1 MQDSMPTLRQL
12 RYFVALA
19 QCGQYRRA
27 ADQLGL
33 SQPSLSQQIAA
44 LETVLGVRLVER
56 GRRGVALTPAG
67 REALRHAQTV
77 LDDVAQL
84 TSLSSAMATG
94 LTGTLHLGSTPT
106 IGPYILPRLLQ
117 HLHADHPDLKL
128 VARDGPPRDLLEEL
142 VGGLHDVILS
152 QLPVTSADTTSVA
165 LYREPLLL
173 AMARDHP
180 LSERRHVTVS
190 DLHGQDMLTLG
201 EAYAL
206 RAQLARLSA
215 EAGAY
220 LRDDY
225 EGTSL
230 DALRQMVA
238 MNMGVTV
245 LPALYVRSEVGEGDA
260 DVAIR
265 PFKSGL
271 YRTVGL
277 VWRKATGQPA
287 LFKRFRE
294 AADTVVRTSFA
305 ADVMPLGR

>member
-44 LETVLGVRLVER
+44 LETALGVRLVER
-56 GRRGVALTPAG
+56 GRRGIALTPAG
-67 REALRHAQTV
+67 REALRHARTV

-84 TSLSSAMATG
+84 TGLSSAMAAG
-94 LTGTLHLGSTPT
+94 LAGTLHLGSTPT
-106 IGPYILPRLLQ
+106 IGPYILPRLLK

-142 VGGLHDVILS
+142 LGGLHDVILS
-152 QLPVTSADTTSVA
+152 QLPVASAETTCVP

-180 LSERRHVTVS
+180 LTARAQVTVT
-190 DLHGQDMLTLG
+190 DLQGQDMLTLG

-206 RAQLARLSA
+206 RSQLARLSA

-220 LRDDY
+220 LRTDY

-260 DVAIR
+260 DVVTR
-265 PFKSGL
+265 PFKGGL

-287 LFKRFRE
+287 ILNRFRE
-294 AADTVVRTSFA
+294 AAQTVVRSSFA
-305 ADVMPLGR
+305 TDVMPLAR

>member
-1 MQDSMPTLRQL
+1 MQDVLPTLRQL
-12 RYFVALA
+12 RYFTVLA
-19 QCGQYRRA
+19 RCGQYRRA

-84 TSLSSAMATG
+84 TSLSSAMAKG

-106 IGPYILPRLLQ
+106 IGPYILPLLLK

-142 VGGLHDVILS
+142 VGGVHDVILS
-152 QLPVTSADTTSVA
+152 QLPIASSEITSVP

-180 LSERRHVTVS
+180 LTAKAQVAVA
-190 DLHGQDMLTLG
+190 DLQGQDMLALG

-206 RAQLARLSA
+206 RAQMARLSA
-215 EAGAY
+215 DAGAH
-220 LRDDY
+220 LRGDY

-245 LPALYVRSEVGEGDA
+245 LPALYVRSEVGEGDT

-287 LFKRFRE
+287 ILNRFRE
-294 AADTVVRTSFA
+294 AADTVVRTAFA